1 MNTGDNMQK
10 YHCVING
17 IRIDDIEECSIDGIY
32 NAIVEG
38 NYSGEIVNTI
48 ECLVP
53 SLNEAVCE
61 NFSWD
66 FVEDILKYISNAYDA
81 QNVVLQNESDIVIGS
96 FPVQPILNDLC
107 ESYYADENGWVQAG
121 EIWSVQL
128 QAFINQ
134 GEWIAALRDEDG
146 NVITDLEA
154 WPKPIVSADEG
165 AEWKVGVKKCTPILW
180 YGLKGNPISEIWM
193 VGRDTFPAIVTEEN
207 GMGTYGGQMQIDGF
221 EINYPLLFD
230 DGSVES
236 WYFGC
241 GGMEGADFSKL
252 LDECPINLHE
262 LFKRHNGNEQVA
274 HYCYKLQENH

>member
-1 MNTGDNMQK
+1 MNTGDNMHK
-10 YHCVING
+10 YHCTING

-38 NYSGEIVNTI
+38 DYTEGLVDTI
-48 ECLVP
+48 ECMIP
-53 SLNEAVCE
+53 SVNEAVGE

-66 FVEDILKYISNAYDA
+66 FVEDVQKYISNAYEF
-81 QNVVLQNESDIVIGS
+81 QNVVMQDESDTVVGNFS
-96 FPVQPILNDLC
+96 LQSVLNELC
-107 ESYYADENGWVQAG
+107 ESYYADENGCVQAG
-121 EIWSVQL
+121 RIWSVQL
-128 QAFINQ
+128 QTFINQ

-146 NVITDLEA
+146 DIILDLES
-154 WPKPIVSADEG
+154 WPKPVVSADG
-165 AEWKVGVKKCTPILW
+165 CAEWKAGVKNYTPILW
-180 YGLKGNPISEIWM
+180 YGIKDSPIFKMWM
-193 VGRDTFPAIVTEEN
+193 VGRDTFPAIVTVEN

-252 LDECPINLHE
+252 LNECPINLHE
-262 LFKRHNGNEQVA
+262 LLERHNGNEQVS